1 MEQGLRIV
9 AVGAF
14 VLAAGCSSTTT
25 TTVVAPT
32 STTPTPTSPGPT
44 AIQHTDLVA
53 SAEAV
58 GEQCDSPNPQG
69 VTSCGDITFVDGDPE
84 LAKRF
89 YDSRCFP
96 TAQTGADLERVGLVR
111 RGRLGV
117 RAGLDDNHT
126 RGRPSDI
133 RQARCGRSGLPT
145 KPRLEAKPRPV
156 RQDGASALTVPFS
169 AAGRPRLPQ
178 PLSPSPSPL
187 MAH

>member
-96 TAQTGADLERVGLVR
+96 TDQTGADLGAWVWYEEGDWEFELASTTITPEAVRVISDKLGADARDCR
-111 RGRLGV
+111 RNLG
-117 RAGLDDNHT
+117 
-126 RGRPSDI
+126 
-133 RQARCGRSGLPT
+133 
-145 KPRLEAKPRPV
+145 
-156 RQDGASALTVPFS
+156 
-169 AAGRPRLPQ
+169 
-178 PLSPSPSPL
+178 
-187 MAH
+187 